1 MRWAMS
7 GMGKYG
13 CRLAGGGMI
22 LLFFVLLLFRFGIPE
37 KMMVEKER
45 ALAPI
50 PSLPTEG
57 ESWMKITQQ
66 NRKIGYAHR
75 NHIRTENGFHFSER
89 IFMRI
94 NTMGIV
100 QPLTVRTDAD
110 LKPDR
115 TLSGFQFELGSN
127 LFRFTARG
135 ALSGKKLTVR
145 IGGPG
150 EEKVSVI
157 EISEAPYLGTGILE
171 SLGAADLRTGEE
183 RSYPVFDPA
192 SLGQRPVQVTLLGDE
207 TLRVMGESRQAR
219 KLSVDFMGM
228 KQIAWV
234 DPSGAVLREEGILG
248 IALERVS
255 REEALAGMEG
265 AVSAD
270 LTEIAAVPVS
280 TPIGDPAALRR
291 LKIRISGIPAGSFD
305 LDGGRQVYRDDVLTV
320 QREPFAASTSP
331 TGNDPG
337 ELSVFLRSSPF
348 IQSDHPDIR
357 RKLAEILRPE
367 EPDVVKAQKIVRWV
381 YTNVE
386 KRPVLSVPNALETLA
401 NRIGDCNEHAVL
413 LAAFSRAAGIPA
425 DVETG
430 IVYMR
435 GRFLYHAWNILYLS
449 DRGGWVT
456 ADAVLGEMPADV
468 THIRFIRGGADRQLD
483 LAGLIGR
490 LKLEVLE
497 MER

>member
-1 MRWAMS
+1 MHGAMS
-7 GMGKYG
+7 GLGKYG
-13 CRLAGGGMI
+13 WRFAGGGMI
-22 LLFFVLLLFRFGIPE
+22 LLFVVLLLFRFDLPE
-37 KMMVEKER
+37 KITFQKEQGV
-45 ALAPI
+45 APMPGL
-50 PSLPTEG
+50 PSEG

-75 NHIRTENGFHFSER
+75 NHVRTENGFHFSEQ

-94 NTMGIV
+94 NTMGIA

-115 TLSGFQFELGSN
+115 TLSGFQFELRSS

-135 ALSGKKLTVR
+135 ALSGEKLTVR
-145 IGGPG
+145 IGEPG
-150 EEKVSVI
+150 EEKTSVI

-171 SLGAADLRTGEE
+171 SLGAADLRPGEGK
-183 RSYPVFDPA
+183 SYPVFDPA
-192 SLGQRPVQVTLLGDE
+192 SLGQRPVHVTLLGDE
-207 TLRVMGESRQAR
+207 TLRIMGESRQAR
-219 KLSVDFMGM
+219 KLSVNFMGM

-234 DPSGAVLREEGILG
+234 DPNGAVLREEGILG

-255 REEALAGMEG
+255 REEALSGMEG

-305 LDGGRQVYRDDVLTV
+305 LDGGRQVYRDGVLTV
-320 QREPFAASTSP
+320 LRESFAGSISP
-331 TGNDPG
+331 PGKDPG
-337 ELSVFLRSSPF
+337 GLSMFLRPSPF

-357 RKLAEILRPE
+357 RKLSEILCPE
-367 EPDVVKAQKIVRWV
+367 EPDVVKARKIVRWV
-381 YTNVE
+381 YTNVK
-386 KRPVLSVPNALETLA
+386 KRPVLSVPNALETLK